1 MTFSRRRIAVAVI
14 LTALL
19 LGAAALRLQ
28 ATAAA
33 PPAAEAPQ
41 VEVAQ
46 AVLRTITDSQ
56 TYSGRLEA
64 IDHIDIR
71 PLVSGT
77 LTGVHFDDGALV
89 RKGDLLF
96 TIDPLPYA
104 AEVERAAA
112 QLAEARAG
120 MTYASSELAR
130 GRRLLNENAI
140 ARREVEEKQ
149 NAERA
154 AAARLQ
160 AAQAALDT
168 ARLQLGYTR
177 ITAPVDGRVSRAEI
191 TVGNVVDAGAQAR
204 PLTTLVSVARIYA
217 AFEVDEQSYLTRI
230 QPARAQGQPV
240 TIDLGL
246 ADEAGYSRQ
255 GELHYVDNR
264 LDTRSGTIRVRA
276 LIDNPDATLLPGLYA
291 RVRLTGGA
299 ARQAV
304 LIDERAIGTDQDRRY
319 VLALDAEDRVVYRQV
334 VPGSHQG
341 RLREIVQGLEPGER
355 LVVNGLQRVRP
366 GMHVA
371 PRLVAMDRPAATLAV
386 HP

>member
-1 MTFSRRRIAVAVI
+1 MTLSRRRIAVAVVI
-14 LTALL
+14 TGLL
-19 LGAAALRLQ
+19 LGTAALRLQ

-33 PPAAEAPQ
+33 PPAPEPPQ
-41 VEVAQ
+41 VEVAPALQ
-46 AVLRTITDSQ
+46 RSITDSQ

-77 LTGVHFDDGALV
+77 LTGVHFEDGALV

-130 GRRLLNENAI
+130 GRRLLNENAV

-154 AAARLQ
+154 ATARLQ

-168 ARLQLGYTR
+168 ARLHLGYTR

-217 AFEVDEQSYLTRI
+217 AFEVDEQSYLARI
-230 QPARAQGQPV
+230 QPARAQGLPV

-246 ADEAGYSRQ
+246 ADEEGYSRQ

-276 LIDNPDATLLPGLYA
+276 VVDNPDASLLPGLYA
-291 RVRLTGGA
+291 RVRLTGGT

-304 LIDERAIGTDQDRRY
+304 LVDERAIGTDQDRRY
-319 VLALDAEDRVVYRQV
+319 VLALDAEDRVVFRHV
-334 VPGSHQG
+334 VPGAHQG
-341 RLREIVQGLEPGER
+341 GLREIVQGLEPGER
-355 LVVNGLQRVRP
+355 LVVNGLQRVQP
-366 GMHVA
+366 GMRVA
-371 PRLVAMDRPAATLAV
+371 PRLVAMDRTAATLAAR
-386 HP
+386 P